1 MQMFTRRRAV
11 YLRKS
16 RRYSMNNQ
24 LKDYNPSGVGEI
36 NGNFLGLPCDYESA
50 NLIVFGVPWE
60 VTVSYGA
67 GTANGPQ
74 RILDASTQL
83 DLFDFDRPDGW
94 KQGIFM
100 EEIPQDILEKNTYY
114 RALAAKIIGRLAQGK
129 QLSDT
134 PDLTSVLT
142 EINQAG
148 QQVNQWLFENCQAA
162 INNGKR
168 VAVIGGDHSS
178 PLGYFQALAAKYPN
192 YGILHIDA
200 HADLRDAYE
209 GFEFSHAS
217 IMFNAMKIPQIS
229 KLVQVGLRDISHD
242 EVQMIDQS
250 DSRIIAYY
258 DPAIKQKLYSGT
270 TWIDLCREIIS
281 HLPEYVYISF
291 DVDGLDPKLCP
302 STGTPVPGGL
312 ELEQT
317 FCLFRELV
325 NSGRKIIGFD
335 ICEVGDAEWDGN
347 VGARVVY
354 KLANLMDLSNRIQ
367 ESGVRIQN

>member
-1 MQMFTRRRAV
+1 MTNLQ
-11 YLRKS
+11 
-16 RRYSMNNQ
+16 
-24 LKDYNPSGVGEI
+24 DYNPSGIGQI
-36 NGNFLGLPCDYESA
+36 NGNLFGLPFDYESA

-67 GTANGPQ
+67 GTAKGAQ
-74 RILDASTQL
+74 RVLDASPQL
-83 DLFDFDRPDGW
+83 DLFDFDHPDGW

-100 EEIPQDILEKNTYY
+100 VEIPQDFLEKNKYY
-114 RALAAKIIGRLAQGK
+114 RALAAKIIERLEQGQ
-129 QLSDT
+129 QLTDT
-134 PDLTSVLT
+134 PDLAPVLT
-142 EINQAG
+142 EINQAC
-148 QQVNQWLFENCQAA
+148 QQVNQWLFEQCQQAM
-162 INNGKR
+162 NNGKR

-178 PLGYFQALAAKYPN
+178 PLGYFQALAAKYTN

-200 HADLRDAYE
+200 HADLRNAYE

-242 EVQMIDQS
+242 EVQMIGES
-250 DSRIIAYY
+250 NSRIVAYY
-258 DPAIKQKLYSGT
+258 DPILKQKLYSGI
-270 TWIDLCREIIS
+270 TWIELCREIIG

-302 STGTPVPGGL
+302 NTGTPVPGGL
-312 ELEQT
+312 ELEQA

-335 ICEVGDAEWDGN
+335 VCEVGDAEWDGN
-347 VGARVVY
+347 VGARIVY
-354 KLANLMDLSNRIQ
+354 KLANLMDLSQQKYKN
-367 ESGVRIQN
+367 

>member
-1 MQMFTRRRAV
+1 MVQE
-11 YLRKS
+11 
-16 RRYSMNNQ
+16 
-24 LKDYNPSGVGEI
+24 YNPSGVGQA
-36 NGNFLGLPCDYESA
+36 NGNLFGLPFSYESA
-50 NLIVFGVPWE
+50 NLIVFCVPWE

-67 GTANGPQ
+67 GTANAPQ
-74 RILDASTQL
+74 RILDASPQL
-83 DLFDFDRPDGW
+83 DLFDFDNPDGW

-100 EEIPQDILEKNTYY
+100 VEIPLDILEKNKYY
-114 RALAAKIIGRLAQGK
+114 RGLAAKIIQRLEQG
-129 QLSDT
+129 QPLTNT
-134 PDLTSVLT
+134 PDLTPVLT

-148 QQVNQWLFENCQAA
+148 QQVNQWLFQQCQQA
-162 INNGKR
+162 INNNKR
-168 VAVIGGDHSS
+168 VAVIGGDHSI

-192 YGILHIDA
+192 YGILHVDA

-229 KLVQVGLRDISHD
+229 KLVQLGLRDICQD
-242 EVQMIDQS
+242 EVKIIEQS
-250 DSRIIAYY
+250 NNRIIAYY

-270 TWIDLCREIIS
+270 TWIELCKEVIS
-281 HLPEYVYISF
+281 HLPEFVHISF

-302 STGTPVPGGL
+302 NTGTPVPGGL

-335 ICEVGDAEWDGN
+335 ICEVGDGEWDGN
-347 VGARVVY
+347 VGARIML
-354 KLANLMDLSNRIQ
+354 KLANLMDLSFR
-367 ESGVRIQN
+367 E

>member
-1 MQMFTRRRAV
+1 MANLQ
-11 YLRKS
+11 
-16 RRYSMNNQ
+16 
-24 LKDYNPSGVGEI
+24 DYDPNDIGQV
-36 NGNFLGLPCDYESA
+36 NGNIFGLPFDYESA
-50 NLIVFGVPWE
+50 KLIIFPVPWE

-67 GTANGPQ
+67 GTANAPQ
-74 RILDASTQL
+74 RILDASPQL
-83 DLFDFDRPDGW
+83 DLFDLDHPNGW

-100 EEIPQDILEKNTYY
+100 VEIPQDIVDKNKYY
-114 RALAAKIIGRLAQGK
+114 RNQAAKIIERLEQG
-129 QLSDT
+129 QPLT
-134 PDLTSVLT
+134 LEPDLTPVLA
-142 EINQAG
+142 EINQASEE
-148 QQVNQWLFENCQAA
+148 VNQWLYQQCQQA
-162 INNGKR
+162 INDGKQ

-178 PLGYFQALAAKYPN
+178 PLGYLQALAANYHD

-209 GFEFSHAS
+209 GFKFSHAS

-229 KLVQVGLRDISHD
+229 KLVQVGLRDICHD
-242 EVQMIDQS
+242 EVEMIEQS
-250 DSRIIAYY
+250 NGRIIAFY
-258 DPAIKQKLYSGT
+258 DPKIKQRLYSGS
-270 TWIDLCREIIS
+270 TWIEICREIIS

-302 STGTPVPGGL
+302 NTGTPVPSGL

-335 ICEVGDAEWDGN
+335 VCEVGDAQWDGN

-354 KLANLMDLSNRIQ
+354 KLANLMDLSQ
-367 ESGVRIQN
+367 ESGVRS

>member
-1 MQMFTRRRAV
+1 MTIQ
-11 YLRKS
+11 
-16 RRYSMNNQ
+16 Q
-24 LKDYNPSGVGEI
+24 PDYNPSGVGEI
-36 NGNFLGLPCDYESA
+36 NGNIFGLPCDYESA
-50 NLIVFGVPWE
+50 NLIVIAVPWE

-74 RILDASTQL
+74 QILDASIQL
-83 DLFDFDRPDGW
+83 DLFDFDHPDGW

-100 EEIPQDILEKNTYY
+100 MEIPQDILEKNEYY
-114 RALAAKIIGRLAQGK
+114 RTLAAEIIERLAQGE
-129 QLSDT
+129 QLTAT
-134 PDLTSVLT
+134 PDLTPVLT
-142 EINQAG
+142 AINQAG
-148 QQVNQWLFENCQAA
+148 EQVNQWLFAQCQAA
-162 INNGKR
+162 MNKGKR
-168 VAVIGGDHSS
+168 VAVIGGDHSV

-217 IMFNAMKIPQIS
+217 IMFNGLKIPQIS

-242 EVQMIDQS
+242 EVKMIDQS

-258 DPAIKQKLYSGT
+258 DPIIKQKLYAGS
-270 TWIDLCREIIS
+270 TWIDICREIIS

-325 NSGRKIIGFD
+325 KSDAYGGKPRKIIGFD
-335 ICEVGDAEWDGN
+335 VCEVGDAEWDGN
-347 VGARVVY
+347 VGARIIY
-354 KLANLMDLSNRIQ
+354 KIANLMDLSLA
-367 ESGVRIQN
+367 GV

>member
-1 MQMFTRRRAV
+1 M
-11 YLRKS
+11 S
-16 RRYSMNNQ
+16 NQ
-24 LKDYNPSGVGEI
+24 LQDYNPSGVGQI
-36 NGNFLGLPCDYESA
+36 NGNLLGLPFNYESA

-74 RILDASTQL
+74 RILDASPQL
-83 DLFDFDRPDGW
+83 DLFDFDNPDGW

-100 EEIPQDILEKNTYY
+100 VEIPQDILEKNKYY
-114 RALAAKIIGRLAQGK
+114 RALAAKIIKRLEQGK
-129 QLSDT
+129 ALTET
-134 PDLTSVLT
+134 PDLTPVLA
-142 EINQAG
+142 EINQAC
-148 QQVNQWLFENCQAA
+148 QQVNQWLFEQCQEA

-168 VAVIGGDHSS
+168 VAVVGGDHSS
-178 PLGYFQALAAKYPN
+178 PLGYYQALAARYPS

-217 IMFNAMKIPQIS
+217 IMFNAMKLPQIS
-229 KLVQVGLRDISHD
+229 KLVQVALRDISHD

-250 DSRIIAYY
+250 NGRIVAYY

-270 TWIDLCREIIS
+270 TWIDLCREIIA

-291 DVDGLDPKLCP
+291 DVDGLDPKFCQ

-312 ELEQT
+312 ELEQA

-335 ICEVGDAEWDGN
+335 VCEVGDAEWDGN
-347 VGARVVY
+347 VGARIVY
-354 KLANLMDLSNRIQ
+354 KLANFMDLSQ
-367 ESGVRIQN
+367 QG